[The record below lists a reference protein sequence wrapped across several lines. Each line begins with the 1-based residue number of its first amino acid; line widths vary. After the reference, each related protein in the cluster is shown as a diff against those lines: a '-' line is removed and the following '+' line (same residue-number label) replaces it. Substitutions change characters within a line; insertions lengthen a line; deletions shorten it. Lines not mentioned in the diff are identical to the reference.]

1 MTFAVRIRPLD
12 DPALRDRPTAA
23 SGILRPRRPFGL
35 PAGNATAPQNPETNR
50 TSAPRLV
57 TPPLSLDL
65 VRSIEPRQSRA
76 EPTFPIEPP
85 P

>member
-12 DPALRDRPTAA
+12 GPALRDRPTAA

-35 PAGNATAPQNPETNR
+35 SARNATAPQNPETNR
-50 TSAPRLV
+50 ASAPTPV
-57 TPPLSLDL
+57 KPPLSLDL
-65 VRSIEPRQSRA
+65 ARSIEPRQSRA

>member
-35 PAGNATAPQNPETNR
+35 PVGNATAPQNPETNR
-50 TSAPRLV
+50 ASALRPL
-57 TPPLSLDL
+57 TAPLSLDL
-65 VRSIEPRQSRA
+65 VRSIEPRQSMA
-76 EPTFPIEPP
+76 EAAFPIEPP
-85 P
+85 R